1 MMKKFTKL
9 LGVSLGVLAGAV
21 TMVCLL
27 AAKAPA
33 QEVNAPTLA
42 DYEAWMAKYADAKP
56 DFKPGDVLT
65 VRDLERVR
73 PFIPPGYFPQLN
85 FPELKMEIIAPV
97 SHQPRRDYMDCTEK
111 YQNQVRLTKDGLL
124 ENYVC
129 GQPFSN
135 ASLTTS
141 DPTAGLKGI
150 WNYEYKWINYGLAI
164 QSGFAV
170 WDSFNGRHDGVKI
183 STEVAPEAWTSGVM
197 WPSVETGDIS
207 ETARGGGNFT
217 RVLQWFHQRVY
228 FNNLAQVPNHTLD
241 VPGAKDFMYKEFTGF
256 FEPFDIR
263 GTAFIIY
270 RYQDTTR
277 SDDAWAYIPNL
288 RRVRRISAEVKSDSL
303 LGTDATLEDFY
314 GFSGREP
321 DWNFRFLG
329 WKDVLCVLDP
339 KDDYSHSY
347 GPNGMVPDDVWSI
360 RRMAVI
366 LRTPKDPR
374 HPFSGVINF
383 FDAEAWNSSFH
394 FNIDRKGKLWK
405 IIQWQWKYSESFKRW
420 AQINHGVQA
429 MTWQH
434 GFCLDVQQGHG
445 TLWFCG
451 FNCGFPNSAPSHVA
465 ELYDINKLEQ
475 IHR

>member
-1 MMKKFTKL
+1 MIKKTTEILDVGAKIL
-9 LGVSLGVLAGAV
+9 AASVVLA
-21 TMVCLL
+21 CLVVSS
-27 AAKAPA
+27 ARADD
-33 QEVNAPTLA
+33 VMTPTLA

-65 VRDLERVR
+65 VKDLERMR

-85 FPELKMEIIAPV
+85 FPELKMEVIAPV
-97 SHQPRRDYMDCTEK
+97 SHMPRRDYMDCTEK
-111 YQNQVRLTKDGLL
+111 YQNQVKLSHDGLL
-124 ENYVC
+124 QNYVC

-135 ASLTTS
+135 ASLSTG
-141 DPTAGLKGI
+141 DPSSGLKGI

-170 WDSFNGRHDGVKI
+170 WDSFNGSHDGVRI
-183 STEVAPEAWTSGVM
+183 NTEIAPGAWTSGVM
-197 WPSVETGDIS
+197 WPAVETGDIS
-207 ETARGGGNFT
+207 GTARGGGNFT

-228 FNNLAQVPNHTLD
+228 FNNLAQVPSHTLD

-321 DWNFRFLG
+321 DWNFKFLG

-347 GPNGMVPDDVWSI
+347 GPNGMVPDDVWSM
-360 RRMAVI
+360 RKMAVI

-383 FDAEAWNSSFH
+383 FDAEAWNSSYH

-405 IIQWQWKYSESFKRW
+405 IIQWQWKYSDTFKRW
-420 AQINHGVQA
+420 AAINHGVQA